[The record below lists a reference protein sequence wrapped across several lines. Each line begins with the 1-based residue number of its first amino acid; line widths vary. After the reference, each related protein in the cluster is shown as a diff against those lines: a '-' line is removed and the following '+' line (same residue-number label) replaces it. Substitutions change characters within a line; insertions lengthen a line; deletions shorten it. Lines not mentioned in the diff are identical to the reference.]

1 MLSKENLNLEIIKTV
16 KKQLS
21 LKINHLEKKNIDVDS
36 PKEDHKEFIKNNKFM
51 SKTQQR
57 LISEKHNIFNKKN

>member
-1 MLSKENLNLEIIKTV
+1 M
-16 KKQLS
+16 
-21 LKINHLEKKNIDVDS
+21 KINHLEKKNIDVDS

-57 LISEKHNIFNKKN
+57 LISEKHIFNKKNKQTGLNSNDDKRI